1 MKETAESY
9 LGEEVTQ
16 AVITVPAYFNDAQR
30 QATKDAGKIAGLEV
44 LRIINEPTA
53 AALAYGLDKK
63 DSKTIA
69 VYDLGGGTFDITIL
83 KSTTACSR

>member
-9 LGEEVTQ
+9 TGETITQ

-53 AALAYGLDKK
+53 ASLAVSYTHLTLPTK
-63 DSKTIA
+63 A
-69 VYDLGGGTFDITIL
+69 
-83 KSTTACSR
+83 